1 MAPHSAS
8 TPLASCSFWIL
19 PKNSYIN
26 ERHSIEKHDTEK
38 HDIEIEKKN

>member
-1 MAPHSAS
+1 MIMAPHP
-8 TPLASCSFWIL
+8 TPFWIL
-19 PKNSYIN
+19 PENSYIN